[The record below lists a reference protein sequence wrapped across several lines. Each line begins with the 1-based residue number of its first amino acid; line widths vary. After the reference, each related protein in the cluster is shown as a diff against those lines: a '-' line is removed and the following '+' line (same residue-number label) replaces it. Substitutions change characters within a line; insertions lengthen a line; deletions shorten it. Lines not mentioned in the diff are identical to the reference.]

1 MGVIIDPD
9 LCSQKMQDHNSI
21 NTNKMK
27 KLNYLLLMFSAIMIG
42 LSGCQEDAKP
52 DNGVTLSGIPATA
65 TIEAGGK
72 LGPVTATATALD
84 GLVSL
89 SITKDGAALA
99 TVPLSGT
106 TASAPFE
113 YTATSADAGKNLVF
127 EFTASD
133 IDGDFVKVT
142 HVLSVGA
149 EATVIRVTSNITAN
163 TTWTKGK
170 TYILGGRIT
179 VTSGATLTIQDGV
192 VVKGEVGSGSN
203 ATALIIA
210 RGAKITAE
218 GTASSPIIF
227 TTIADNIT
235 PGQIA
240 SPNLTP
246 NLNGLWGGL
255 IVLGKAPISVAGD
268 VAEKQIEGIPPSD
281 TNGLYG
287 GTDAAD
293 NSGTI
298 KFVSIRHGGAN
309 IGEGN
314 EINGLTLGGVGSG
327 TVIENIEVIGNQ
339 DDGIE
344 WFGGTVNVKNA
355 LVWNAGDDGMDTDQA
370 WAGTLDN
377 FIVIAG
383 TETDHALEIDGP
395 EGSKLGSHT
404 LKNGSIKGNNV
415 AEFGDF
421 RDGARGTFE
430 NLYFFGFA
438 DPATTSG
445 RGDLSLSGD
454 KTLAN
459 FTGGFLK
466 FTKLEVTPASG
477 VTLSTMFKNGTDAS
491 ATIVAAGA
499 NTVGATKAAF
509 ATWSWAAVAGQ
520 LADFK

>member
-1 MGVIIDPD
+1 
-9 LCSQKMQDHNSI
+9 
-21 NTNKMK
+21 MK
-27 KLNYLLLMFSAIMIG
+27 KLNYLLLMFSAIVIG

-106 TASAPFE
+106 AASAPFE
-113 YTATSADAGKNLVF
+113 YTAIPADAGKNLVF
-127 EFTASD
+127 EFTALD

-314 EINGLTLGGVGSG
+314 E

-344 WFGGTVNVKNA
+344 WFGGSVNVKNA
-355 LVWNAGDDGMDTDQA
+355 IVWNAGDDGMDTDQA
-370 WAGTLDN
+370 WSGTLDN

-445 RGDLSLSGD
+445 RGDLSLSSD

-459 FTGGFLK
+459 FVGGFLK
-466 FTKLEVTPASG
+466 FTKLEVTPATG
-477 VTLSTMFKNGTDAS
+477 VPLATMFKNGTDAS
-491 ATIVAAGA
+491 ATIVATGA

>member
-1 MGVIIDPD
+1 LGVIIDPD
-9 LCSQKMQDHNSI
+9 LYHQKMQNHNSI
-21 NTNKMK
+21 NTNQMK
-27 KLNYLLLMFSAIMIG
+27 RINYLFVMFSAIVIG
-42 LSGCQEDAKP
+42 LTGCKDDEKP
-52 DNGVTLSGIPATA
+52 DNGVTIEGIPATA

-72 LGPVTATATALD
+72 LGPVTATATGLD

-89 SITKDGAALA
+89 AITKDGAALA

-113 YTATSADAGKNLVF
+113 YTATAADAGKNLVF
-127 EFTASD
+127 EFRATD
-133 IDGDFVKVT
+133 TDGDFATAT
-142 HVLSVGA
+142 HVLTVGA
-149 EATVIRVTSNITAN
+149 EATVIRVTANITAN
-163 TTWTKGK
+163 ATWATGK

-179 VTSGATLTIQDGV
+179 VTSGATLTIQPGV

-210 RGAKITAE
+210 RGAKLNAV
-218 GTASSPIIF
+218 GTEASPIIF

-235 PGQIA
+235 PGTIA

-246 NLNGLWGGL
+246 DLNGLWGGL

-268 VAEKQIEGIPPSD
+268 VVEKQIEGIPPSD

-287 GTDAAD
+287 GTEAAD

-298 KFVSIRHGGAN
+298 KFISVRHGGAN

-314 EINGLTLGGVGSG
+314 EINGITLGGVGSG
-327 TVIENIEVIGNQ
+327 TVIENVEVIGNQ

-355 LVWNAGDDGMDTDQA
+355 IVWNAGDDGMDTDQA
-370 WAGTLDN
+370 WSGTLDN

-383 TETDHALEIDGP
+383 SETDHTLEIDGP

-404 LKNGSIKGNNV
+404 LINGSIKGNNV

-430 NLYFFGFA
+430 NIYFFNFA

-459 FTGGFLK
+459 FADGSLK
-466 FTKLEVTPASG
+466 FTKLEATLAAG
-477 VTLSTMFKNGTDAS
+477 VTLATVFRNGTVAS
-491 ATIVAAGA
+491 ASEVALKA
-499 NTVGATKAAF
+499 NTVGANKAAF

>member
-1 MGVIIDPD
+1 
-9 LCSQKMQDHNSI
+9 LCHQVLKNYYLI
-21 NTNKMK
+21 KTNQMK
-27 KLNYLLLMFSAIMIG
+27 KLNYLLLMFSVIAIG
-42 LSGCQEDAKP
+42 FTGCKEDEVP
-52 DNGVTLSGIPATA
+52 DNGVTITGVPATA
-65 TIEAGGK
+65 TIAAGGT
-72 LGPVTATATALD
+72 LGPVTANVTALD

-89 SITKDGAALA
+89 IITKDGSALA
-99 TVPLSGT
+99 TVPLTGT
-106 TASAPFE
+106 TASAPFT
-113 YTATSADAGKNLVF
+113 YTAVPADAGKNIVF
-127 EFTASD
+127 EFRVTD
-133 IDGDFVKVT
+133 IDGDFAAVT
-142 HVLSVGA
+142 HVLTVGA
-149 EATVIRVTSNITAN
+149 EATVLRVTSNIAAN
-163 TTWTKGK
+163 ATWTTGK

-179 VTSGATLTIQDGV
+179 VTSGSTLTIQPGV
-192 VVKGEVGSGSN
+192 VIKGEVGSGAN

-210 RGAKITAE
+210 RGARLNAV
-218 GTASSPIIF
+218 GTAASPIIF
-227 TTIADNIT
+227 TTVADNLT
-235 PGQIA
+235 PGMIA

-246 NLNGLWGGL
+246 DLNGLWGGL
-255 IVLGKAPISVAGD
+255 IVLGKAPVSVAGD

-293 NSGTI
+293 NSGTLQFI
-298 KFVSIRHGGAN
+298 SIRHGGAN

-344 WFGGTVNVKNA
+344 WFGGTANVKNA
-355 LVWNAGDDGMDTDQA
+355 IVWNAGDDAMDTDQS

-383 TETDHALEIDGP
+383 SETDHALEIDGP
-395 EGSKLGSHT
+395 EGSIIAAHT

-415 AEFGDF
+415 AELGDF

-430 NLYFFGFA
+430 NLYFFNFT

-454 KTLAN
+454 KTLAT
-459 FTGGFLK
+459 FAGGSLK
-466 FTKLEVTPASG
+466 FTKLEVTLAPGA
-477 VTLSTMFKNGTDAS
+477 TLATVFRNGTAAS
-491 ATIVAAGA
+491 ATAVALGA
-499 NTVGATKAAF
+499 NTVGANKAVF
-509 ATWSWAAVAGQ
+509 ATWSWAAVTGQ